1 MALLSYDL
9 PLDLS
14 NLSINDSDTNNENQT
29 LNNTNQGIA
38 FIDNN
43 NNNKIN
49 QKSTVTLEKLKLTYP
64 ASFYKLIPPIRR

>member
-9 PLDLS
+9 PIDLS
-14 NLSINDSDTNNENQT
+14 NLLINDTDTNNENQT

-43 NNNKIN
+43 KIN
-49 QKSTVTLEKLKLTYP
+49 QKSTATLEKLKLTYP
-64 ASFYKLIPPIRR
+64 ASFYKLTSPIRR

>member
-14 NLSINDSDTNNENQT
+14 NLSINDSDTNNENQA
-29 LNNTNQGIA
+29 LNDTNQGIA
-38 FIDNN
+38 FID

-64 ASFYKLIPPIRR
+64 ASFFKLISPIRR